1 MAPAQ
6 LEQNHSAVFI
16 LLSPFVSLRSWSEGA
31 AKMGAGVKET
41 LSTEL
46 KVYHSGLST
55 WDVHSCLSGQ
65 RDEYGARHPLTDHT

>member
-1 MAPAQ
+1 MWHRHR

-16 LLSPFVSLRSWSEGA
+16 LLSPFVSLRSW
-31 AKMGAGVKET
+31 VRRHCKET
-41 LSTEL
+41 LPTEL